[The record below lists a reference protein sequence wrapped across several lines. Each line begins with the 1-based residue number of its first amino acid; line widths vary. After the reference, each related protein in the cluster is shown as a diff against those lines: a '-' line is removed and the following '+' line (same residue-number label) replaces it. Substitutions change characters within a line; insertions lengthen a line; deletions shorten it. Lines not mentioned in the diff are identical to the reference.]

1 MITKADFDSLTD
13 DLQSIFNEVAKTQ
26 VAEMKGSKIFDVTMT
41 NRLTFDHLVLHGM
54 AGIQKVA
61 EGQDL
66 PKITSEE
73 GDSITWTQAYYGA
86 IASITDKMR
95 RFDLYNQIEGLIK
108 SLSIDA
114 FDKIDQ
120 SYADVLLYGW
130 ANSHTD
136 VYGATRSGLGPDG
149 IMLFNASH
157 SNNVNSDVFTN
168 IIDSNAQLSR
178 DAINTARVAALTHK
192 DPEGIVRPINLDTLI
207 VAPSNEDLAER
218 LLYSPNLPGNA
229 NNDINPLKGK
239 IRNLITWERLEER
252 SDDTDTSAYWFLADS
267 SKVGESLKSMFAKKP
282 VLDAPEQVYTNKN
295 WDYSC
300 DFYYTLGIGFPA
312 YIWGSNASGS

>member
-26 VAEMKGSKIFDVTMT
+26 VADMKGNQIFEVTQT
-41 NRLTFDHLVLHGM
+41 DRLTFDHLCLHGM

-66 PKITSEE
+66 PKITSQE

-108 SLSIDA
+108 SLSVDA
-114 FDKIDQ
+114 FDKVDQ
-120 SYADVLLYGW
+120 SYADMLLYGW

-149 IMLFNASH
+149 IMLFNDSH
-157 SNNVNSDVFTN
+157 SNNVNSEVFTN
-168 IIDSNAQLSR
+168 IIDSNATLSR
-178 DAINTARVAALTHK
+178 SAINTARIAALTHQ
-192 DPEGIVRPINLDTLI
+192 DPEGIIRPINLDTII
-207 VAPSNEDLAER
+207 VPPSLEDTAER
-218 LLYSPNLPGNA
+218 ILLSSSLPGSA

-239 IRNLITWERLEER
+239 IKNIITWERLEER
-252 SDDTDTSAYWFLADS
+252 SDGTDTSAYWFLADS
-267 SKVGESLKSMFAKKP
+267 SKVGESLKSKFAKRP
-282 VLDAPEQVYTNKN
+282 ALEAPEQVYTNKN
-295 WDYSC
+295 WDYSL
-300 DFYYTLGIGFPA
+300 DFYYTIGIGYSA
-312 YIWGSNASGS
+312 YIWGSNGMG